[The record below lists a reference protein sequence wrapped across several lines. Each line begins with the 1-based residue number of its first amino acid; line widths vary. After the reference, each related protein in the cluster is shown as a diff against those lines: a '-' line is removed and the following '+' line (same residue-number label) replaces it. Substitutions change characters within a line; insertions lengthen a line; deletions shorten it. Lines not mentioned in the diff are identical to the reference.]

1 MIDFDAIFKIYQSKI
16 FFYIYK
22 SINKRELAEDLTQIV
37 FINFSKHKENI
48 KDNNKISSWLF
59 KSAKNEVYQHLRKQK
74 GIKEIPFEVEL
85 QADLNIPNNI
95 ENKELIEIIDN
106 ELEKISH
113 EQREVFILREYS
125 GLSYKE
131 ISELLL
137 IDIELVKSRLY
148 MTRQYL
154 LKKLS
159 KII

>member
-37 FINFSKHKENI
+37 FINFNKHKENI

-59 KSAKNEVYQHLRKQK
+59 KSARNEIYQHLRKQK
-74 GIKEIPFEVEL
+74 GFKEIPFEVEL
-85 QADLNIPNNI
+85 PSDLNIPNNI